1 VLFDQKKHFETMNND
16 NDRVIVIGAGVSG
29 LVAARQLQ
37 SAGVPVLVLEAR
49 HRIGGRVLT
58 TTVERVTEE
67 WRKKKTEL
75 KKNEAGQPGDGR
87 DQTMWSLV
95 TSEESTGATS
105 IPVSL
110 GSDDHALELGANW
123 IHELHAK
130 PHPVLDYLQVSIRTI
145 CGVKMKLFMWSC
157 AIF

>member
-1 VLFDQKKHFETMNND
+1 VFFVIRKNTFETMNND
-16 NDRVIVIGAGVSG
+16 DDRVIVIGAGVSG

-67 WRKKKTEL
+67 WKKKKKKKKTEL
-75 KKNEAGQPGDGR
+75 KKNEAGQPLDGR

-110 GSDDHALELGANW
+110 SRDDHALELGANW

-130 PHPVLDYLQVSIRTI
+130 PHPVLNYLQVSIRS
-145 CGVKMKLFMWSC
+145 L
-157 AIF
+157 